1 MLQYLPLPP
10 PKKKKKNGIHLLNN
24 KKKTSESKIIHS
36 ATSSQLPHSATQM
49 WLSWENGSVAC
60 SLLCFRAF
68 GSIYPYFSWIIP
80 PGRSQVVRANQPPIC
95 FSHVHGHLEE
105 VPQPDPERERLLNIK
120 HGEYKPLTTYSNWD
134 DPPSVRAILLME
146 EILHHLR
153 CTKHY
158 KIYV

>member
-1 MLQYLPLPP
+1 MAPWLAPYYVS
-10 PKKKKKNGIHLLNN
+10 GILD
-24 KKKTSESKIIHS
+24 
-36 ATSSQLPHSATQM
+36 
-49 WLSWENGSVAC
+49 
-60 SLLCFRAF
+60 R
-68 GSIYPYFSWIIP
+68 YPYFSWII

>member
-1 MLQYLPLPP
+1 MALGLAPYYVS
-10 PKKKKKNGIHLLNN
+10 GILD
-24 KKKTSESKIIHS
+24 
-36 ATSSQLPHSATQM
+36 
-49 WLSWENGSVAC
+49 
-60 SLLCFRAF
+60 R
-68 GSIYPYFSWIIP
+68 YPYFSWIIP

-158 KIYV
+158 KTTYKQWDFNYQTQLVQDFSHQQHHCSLPFAPGR